1 MVTDKKTSG
10 FAITALVMGI
20 LSFFL
25 GWLSLIGGVFSIL
38 AIVFGI
44 IGLKKTKDG
53 AQGGQGMA
61 ITGLVLGIITILLI
75 PLVFIGSL
83 AYFGVLSPSEFLPE
97 RCFSDAGIFCDDF
110 EITSN
115 SVHVVV
121 KNYEGRVILFDESK
135 MALVSIDGGPS
146 IEKPF
151 TTDTQALEN
160 NKGALIVISGLN
172 IGKQDT
178 ARIGIELP
186 VTGGVKTSIPIQV
199 YGPVN

>member
-1 MVTDKKTSG
+1 MVSENKTSG

-25 GWLSLIGGVFSIL
+25 GWLFLIGGVFSIL

-53 AQGGQGMA
+53 AQGGRGMA

-97 RCFSDAGIFCDDF
+97 RCFSDAGIICDDF

-115 SVHVVV
+115 SVQVTVN
-121 KNYEGRVILFDESK
+121 NYQGKTITFDDTK

-151 TTDTQALEN
+151 TTDTQTLEN
-160 NKGALIVISGLN
+160 DKGALIVVSGLN

-178 ARIGIELP
+178 ARIDIELP